1 MCYATGIM
9 SRLTDIIFGTESDR
23 YIKKSKKV
31 LQEVRRHRD
40 AISSV
45 SDDALRKKT
54 DSFKESLQSGAA
66 IDMLLPE
73 VFAVACEALK
83 RTTGMDPF
91 EVQVIGGMAI
101 HEGSIAEMRT
111 GEGKTLVAV
120 LPAYLNALSG
130 KSVHIVT
137 VNDYLARRDAVWMG
151 QAFSFLGLT
160 VGVVNS
166 QNHSYQ
172 YDTGHREKD
181 AERDAEGSYKVAYDF
196 LRECER
202 QEVYRC
208 DIVYGTNN
216 EFVFD
221 YLRDNIEYDPE
232 NIRHS
237 GFHFAIIDE
246 VDSILIDEARSPLII
261 SAPANIPASH
271 YQQFKKLADTLRE
284 EDDYTIDEK
293 QRAVALTQAGIQKF
307 ERALKVENV
316 YVEGAQRTIHYLQ
329 NALKAKSLFK
339 RDKQYVVRNNQ
350 IIIVDE
356 FTGRLQPG
364 RQWSDG
370 IHQAVEAKEGV
381 PVKQETRTYAS
392 VTFQNY
398 FRMYEKLAGMTGT
411 AKSSEEEFYKVYKMP
426 VVSVPTNRPVQRV
439 DHQDVVY
446 QTHTA
451 KVAAVVEKVRELY
464 EKGQPVLVG
473 TASIDHNE
481 ALSKRL
487 KKAKVRH
494 TVLNA
499 KNHEREGEVIAEAG
513 KRGAVTIATNLAGR
527 GVDIKLG
534 GASADDAEQYAEEIK
549 NLGGLFVLGTERHES
564 RRIDDQLR
572 GRCGRQGDAGE
583 TQFFLSLE
591 DDLTRV
597 FGSDQVRGIAQRLG
611 LPEDQGIQNKV
622 ISKSIESAQKRVE
635 GHHFDA
641 RRFSLE
647 YDTVLDEHRAEVY
660 EKRRGMLL
668 SSGIDSLK
676 RFFDE
681 KDVHALQEKDSDQC
695 AVQMR
700 TIVLRSIDVAW
711 MEHLELMDY
720 ARSSTGL
727 RSYGQREPLAE
738 YKKEGDRLFSGFWE
752 YVREK
757 VGEYVRSALEQ
768 GETAHA

>member
-1 MCYATGIM
+1 MAILDVLLG
-9 SRLTDIIFGTESDR
+9 SESER
-23 YIKKSKKV
+23 YVKGAKGVVRKIQEHKEAFSALSDSD
-31 LQEVRRHRD
+31 LQEKTAMFKKQLQDGAVL
-40 AISSV
+40 
-45 SDDALRKKT
+45 DDV
-54 DSFKESLQSGAA
+54 
-66 IDMLLPE
+66 LPE
-73 VFAVACEALK
+73 AFAVACEAVR

-91 EVQVIGGMAI
+91 AVQIIGGKAI

-151 QAFSFLGLT
+151 QAFAFLGLT
-160 VGVVNS
+160 IGVING
-166 QNHSYQ
+166 QDGSYV
-172 YDTGHREKD
+172 YDAGHQEQD
-181 AERDAEGSYKVAYDF
+181 QERDDEGAYKVVYEF
-196 LRECER
+196 LREVKRE
-202 QEVYRC
+202 EVYRC

-221 YLRDNIEYDPE
+221 YLRDNIAYDPKE
-232 NIRHS
+232 VRHR

-261 SAPANIPASH
+261 SAPSNIPASH
-271 YQQFKKLADTLRE
+271 YIQFTKFADSLKE
-284 EDDYTIDEK
+284 EEDYTIDEK
-293 QRAVALTQAGIQKF
+293 KRAVALTASGIEKF
-307 ERALKVENV
+307 ERSLKVENV
-316 YVEGAQRTIHYLQ
+316 YVEGAQRTLHYLH

-339 RDKQYVVRNNQ
+339 RDKQYVVRDDQ
-350 IIIVDE
+350 VIIVDE

-381 PVKQETRTYAS
+381 TVKQETRTYAS
-392 VTFQNY
+392 ITFQNY

-426 VVSVPTNRPVQRV
+426 VITVPTNKPIQRV
-439 DHQDVVY
+439 DHQDAIY
-446 QTHTA
+446 QTHNAKLRAVIA
-451 KVAAVVEKVRELY
+451 KVKELH

-487 KKAKVRH
+487 KKAKVPH
-494 TVLNA
+494 EVLNA
-499 KNHEREGEVIAEAG
+499 KNHEREGEIIAQAG

-534 GASADDAEQYAEEIK
+534 GATTEESEQYADAIKEI
-549 NLGGLFVLGTERHES
+549 GGLFVLGTERHES

-572 GRCGRQGDAGE
+572 GRCGRQGDHGE
-583 TQFFLSLE
+583 TQFYLSLE

-597 FGSDQVRGIAQRLG
+597 FGSDQVKQVAERLG
-611 LPEDQGIQNKV
+611 LPEDQGIQNKI

-647 YDTVLDEHRAEVY
+647 YDTILDTHRGEVY
-660 EKRRGMLL
+660 MRRRKILL
-668 SSGIDSLK
+668 ATDLDPLQG
-676 RFFDE
+676 FVDE
-681 KDVHALQEKDSDQC
+681 KITGAMKEQHGET
-695 AVQMR
+695 AVAELR
-700 TIVLRSIDVAW
+700 KLVLRSIDMAW

-720 ARSSTGL
+720 ARSSAGL
-727 RSYGQREPLAE
+727 RSYGQREPLME
-738 YKKEGDRLFSGFWE
+738 YRKEGNQLFSGFWG
-752 YVREK
+752 YVRELATK
-757 VGEYVRSALEQ
+757 PAEDTPESE
-768 GETAHA
+768 

>member
-1 MCYATGIM
+1 MAIVDKLFGSGSGRYVKGAKGI
-9 SRLTDIIFGTESDR
+9 LQ
-23 YIKKSKKV
+23 KV
-31 LQEVRRHRD
+31 QEH
-40 AISSV
+40 
-45 SDDALRKKT
+45 KKT
-54 DSFKESLQSGAA
+54 LATLSDADMREKTATFKKQLQDGAGLED
-66 IDMLLPE
+66 ILPE
-73 VFAVACEALK
+73 AFAVACEAAK

-91 EVQVIGGMAI
+91 AVQIVGGKVI

-151 QAFSFLGLT
+151 QAFAFLGLT
-160 VGVVNS
+160 VGVING
-166 QNHSYQ
+166 QDDSYI
-172 YDTGHREKD
+172 YDAGHREQDQQRDD
-181 AERDAEGSYKVAYDF
+181 AGAYKVVYEF
-196 LRECER
+196 LREAKR
-202 QEVYRC
+202 QEVYQC

-221 YLRDNIEYDPE
+221 YLRDNIAYNPE
-232 NIRHS
+232 EIRHR

-246 VDSILIDEARSPLII
+246 VDSILVDEARSPLII
-261 SAPANIPASH
+261 SAPSNIPASH
-271 YQQFKKLADTLRE
+271 YAQFTKFADTLKE
-284 EDDYTIDEK
+284 EEDYTIDEK
-293 QRAVALTQAGIQKF
+293 KRAVALTASGIEKF
-307 ERALKVENV
+307 ERSLKVENV
-316 YVEGAQRTIHYLQ
+316 YVEGAQRTLHYLH

-339 RDKQYVVRNNQ
+339 RDKQYVVRSDQ
-350 IIIVDE
+350 VIIVDE

-381 PVKQETRTYAS
+381 TIKQETRTYAS
-392 VTFQNY
+392 ITFQNY

-426 VVSVPTNRPVQRV
+426 VISVPTNKPIQRV
-439 DHQDVVY
+439 DHPDAIY
-446 QTHTA
+446 QTHNA
-451 KVAAVVEKVRELY
+451 KIRAVIEKIKELH

-473 TASIDHNE
+473 TASIEHNE

-487 KKAKVRH
+487 KRAKIPH
-494 TVLNA
+494 EVLNA
-499 KNHEREGEVIAEAG
+499 KKHEREGEIIAQAG

-534 GASADDAEQYAEEIK
+534 GATEEESKKYADTIK
-549 NLGGLFVLGTERHES
+549 ELGGLFVLGTERHES

-572 GRCGRQGDAGE
+572 GRCGRQGDKGE
-583 TQFFLSLE
+583 TQFYLSLE

-597 FGSDQVRGIAQRLG
+597 FGSDQVKQIAQRLG
-611 LPEDQGIQNKV
+611 LPEDQGIQNKM

-647 YDTVLDEHRAEVY
+647 YDTILDTHRAEVY
-660 EKRRGMLL
+660 TRRKKMLYANNIE
-668 SSGIDSLK
+668 S
-676 RFFDE
+676 
-681 KDVHALQEKDSDQC
+681 LQEVLDEQ
-695 AVQMR
+695 
-700 TIVLRSIDVAW
+700 TIEAAKKKSADEYMTELRAKVLRSIDLAW

-720 ARSSTGL
+720 ARSSAGL
-727 RSYGQREPLAE
+727 RSYGQREPLME
-738 YKKEGDRLFSGFWE
+738 YRKEGNQLFSGFWG
-752 YVREK
+752 YVRELACK
-757 VGEYVRSALEQ
+757 PTPEEG
-768 GETAHA
+768 GK